1 VPLDECSFWTV
12 LIIYVGII
20 VHYTMVLVYLVSFIS
35 VGSLHSVSIRGKI
48 SLKHVCLV
56 NREEFST
63 SAEEVNGE
71 AVKQPV

>member
-1 VPLDECSFWTV
+1 
-12 LIIYVGII
+12 
-20 VHYTMVLVYLVSFIS
+20 MVLVYLVSFIS
-35 VGSLHSVSIRGKI
+35 VGSLHSVIIRGKI
-48 SLKHVCLV
+48 RLKHVRLV